1 MFPINHRIKYP
12 IYFENLIERINILK
26 FRYNY
31 SCLNEIIVYD
41 NKNSNQIDFRK
52 KINNELKNKG
62 GIYLWWCKPTGL
74 FYIGSAKSF
83 VGKNGRLNDYFQK
96 NRLLKITNS
105 KISLSIGKDM
115 LIYPKPDWNLIILE
129 SLDSS
134 NLTDLTILRQKE
146 QFWMLLIPTYNRS
159 LVVGSNDG
167 LPMSNNKRK
176 SLSTIIY
183 IYEISNEG
191 QLIPNSEQKVYGIKE
206 LSRTGIKSKF
216 SDDYTEANL
225 WDIQA
230 YISSGLPFKNKFVLT
245 KNPFTFE
252 EQLNWKYLNKSTSLH
267 PSPKGEGPPFG
278 EGDKNEEN
286 LKLKGVWVYDYNS
299 LNFIEY
305 FNSVKSCQDKYQ
317 IPSTTFKRIRK
328 HKLNFKG
335 YLFSNCDLNITKTP
349 DT

>member
-1 MFPINHRIKYP
+1 
-12 IYFENLIERINILK
+12 
-26 FRYNY
+26 
-31 SCLNEIIVYD
+31 
-41 NKNSNQIDFRK
+41 
-52 KINNELKNKG
+52 
-62 GIYLWWCKPTGL
+62 
-74 FYIGSAKSF
+74 
-83 VGKNGRLNDYFQK
+83 
-96 NRLLKITNS
+96 
-105 KISLSIGKDM
+105 M

>member
-1 MFPINHRIKYP
+1 MTIETLHFQHYFYQKYLQSTSTTKRVT
-12 IYFENLIERINILK
+12 YWVRLDQDIERHRLMYALLDVVQHQPQLRATFKHCNDQLRINV
-26 FRYNY
+26 R
-31 SCLNEIIVYD
+31 E
-41 NKNSNQIDFRK
+41 
-52 KINNELKNKG
+52 
-62 GIYLWWCKPTGL
+62 
-74 FYIGSAKSF
+74 
-83 VGKNGRLNDYFQK
+83 
-96 NRLLKITNS
+96 
-105 KISLSIGKDM
+105 
-115 LIYPKPDWNLIILE
+115 
-129 SLDSS
+129 
-134 NLTDLTILRQKE
+134 
-146 QFWMLLIPTYNRS
+146 
-159 LVVGSNDG
+159 
-167 LPMSNNKRK
+167 
-176 SLSTIIY
+176 STIIY